1 MQKTYSLNRP
11 IIFLG
16 LLVLT
21 VLFVQES
28 KASPSFP
35 LTDTLEISLSAAPT
49 GCLNGTDGLITVNIT
64 GGMPPYNVEVSPEIK
79 RRTVYNSITLPGI
92 LPGTYDVSVTDQLGA
107 QAFGTVTVD
116 TGTAPPI
123 PDSLFVFTMLDGCL
137 TECQG
142 SLDINLEPGYI
153 FRWNGRTMISDTLK
167 RLCAGDHLLQVERL
181 DQNCIINFP
190 VNLPEP
196 SNEEALPLC
205 PGDTTIQIDPDQCAA
220 VFDYGLQDWGSQ
232 PCGVGK
238 DFLATTEMVDDGYGL
253 AGTMFD
259 LKNLRPDTLVIT
271 GWDLLLDEGTWDI
284 QVYQT
289 RISPTFVGNTFNGV
303 NAATNL
309 NWRFM
314 GQTTVSSDGV
324 TTSTH
329 IPLGGI
335 ILPPNSSSGIYITST
350 RDWINGPI
358 SLQESTPS
366 AEISNCD
373 LQLSAGI
380 GLTNRA
386 GLGFAQGQGDLIFG
400 NATQSGGNNNSNYRL
415 IEANIY
421 YVPLNKD
428 IFQIDGTGLSSLSSF
443 PVGSTL
449 QALSFL
455 NDGKVEDAVCS
466 FTVNVVE
473 PTPPTFTTCPT
484 DISVTA
490 DQGDCSAIVQYD
502 LPTFTDNCTDRE
514 LVLTLNKTDE
524 ITSSARCY
532 NAQTGESPQS
542 SHIRV
547 FDLQNHNMIS
557 PFELTNVA
565 VGVAESNGTE
575 AVTLNIYEI
584 HPDSALTYANMDLVQ
599 TQSFTPPAGSNFIQS
614 VNLSATVQHD
624 RNLVVEMI
632 DPAESEFIAG
642 YTEEGN
648 GTSYFVGCGF
658 PEPTDLL
665 DINCIRR
672 HFYVE
677 VTGNS
682 SLVLTMDQTDSTG
695 LSSGD
700 LFPGGTTVQEF
711 TATDA
716 SGNTAVCSF
725 QVTVV
730 NDINLSLEPTST
742 SCATNEGAV
751 TTTVEGGLQPYT
763 YLWNTGSTEQNLTAL
778 SPGTY
783 SVTLTDAN
791 GCTSTAQ
798 TVVEGDLAPSFASV
812 NMIPAL
818 CGNNNGAV
826 EVSAEGVNGPFVY
839 AWSTG
844 STDTIVQDLGPG
856 IYSVTVTDTLGC
868 VAIEEIE
875 VTEIPGPSVATISA
889 LPTYCG
895 NDNGSVEVVAEGDNG
910 PFTYAWSTGSTD
922 SVAVDLG
929 PGAYQVTITDTNG
942 CSTTDEVTVEEI
954 PGPELSV
961 TTTVPTICGGAD
973 GTAEVV
979 PSGNAPFTYEWN
991 TGATDSLITGL
1002 VSTGYSVSVIDGNG
1016 CITTQ
1021 DVIVEDPPG
1030 PDLTFESTL
1039 PSGCIIPDG
1048 TASVTPAGDGPF
1060 SYIWENGET
1069 DSLALGLLP
1078 GLYDVTVTDGKNCV
1092 TIGEVQVEAPDGP
1105 ALTVQTTVPTSCLAE
1120 DGIAEVAAEGVWPYT
1135 FIWSNGQTDSIA
1147 TGLAAGAY
1155 TIQVFDA
1162 VGCMSTAEVVLEVAT
1177 DLAISDQVIVASSCG
1192 EPNGSIQVVVGG
1204 GDGPY
1209 SYAWSHG
1216 GLNEPFQENL
1226 AAGTYDLTV
1235 TDSLGCVVSESFVVD
1250 DQGSPQI
1257 DSIDTFTAYCGLATG
1272 AAEVFISGGSGNY
1285 FIEWSNGV
1293 TEPAN
1298 TDLTP
1303 GAYSITVTDTNG
1315 CETFGDITI
1324 EDVAGQTAA
1333 ITVVQQPTACVG
1345 ADGALEVQVEGGVAP
1360 YSITW
1365 NTGATDT
1372 LLENIP
1378 PGDYSAVVVDAAG
1391 CEVTATITLISLN
1404 GIELDWSANN
1414 ATCGNDNGTVIANV
1428 GGGEGAIQ
1436 YEWSFNG
1443 NVLEG
1448 DTVGQPVLLFTGLEG
1463 GNYQLVLT
1471 DSTGCE
1477 EVAQIEVVQA
1487 GVPVITAGFLPSTC
1501 GQSNGQA
1508 WAEISGGTYPYTF
1521 IWDNGSTDS
1530 LLTNVPAGEYALAI
1544 LDDNNCLAT
1553 GTVTVED
1560 LLAPQVT
1567 AAEILPATCSLQ
1579 NGQITLDVIS
1589 STPEFTILWSNGDS
1603 TLVIDSL
1610 EASTYSVVVTD
1621 QNGCESILTGLEVTD
1636 MPDTIAPEF
1645 AVCPVD
1651 MEVHSCDST
1660 IVYDQPEAV
1669 DNCGLVAVEQIEG
1682 LPSGAS
1688 FPTDT
1693 TFITY
1698 QAGDAFGNTS
1708 TCSFAIVRIEDLAAE
1723 SVWEDVSCFGDSDG
1737 TAGLTVSG
1745 GTAPYAILWS
1755 TGDTTETI
1763 EALTPGT
1770 YTATI
1775 TDQGACEILV
1785 TVDVAEPAPI
1795 SVALDSIIMET
1806 PPCENGGIYI
1816 SPSGGTPPFT
1826 FEWTNLDSS
1835 TVVIGDSEDLGGL
1848 FGGAYECRI
1857 TDANGCVQTTAT
1869 FIVQQDAGCVVST
1882 LEREALEAAVT
1893 LWPNPTNGL
1902 LTVQLTTPQQEDL
1915 LFALYDARGVELT
1928 RFLLPEQA
1936 EPMVQLDLS
1945 AYPTGMYWLRI
1956 QAGSAVIARKVV
1968 LTR

>member
-1 MQKTYSLNRP
+1 MQKTYSLMRP
-11 IIFLG
+11 IIFFG
-16 LLVLT
+16 LAAFMA
-21 VLFVQES
+21 LFVQES
-28 KASPSFP
+28 KASTSLV

-92 LPGTYDVSVTDQLGA
+92 VPGTYDVTVIDQLGE

-142 SLDINLEPGYI
+142 SLDIDLEDGYI
-153 FRWNGRTMISDTLK
+153 FRWNGKTMASDTLK

-181 DQNCIINFP
+181 NQNCIINYP
-190 VNLPEP
+190 INLPEP
-196 SNEEALPLC
+196 SNEEALPQC
-205 PGDTTIQIDPDQCAA
+205 PADTTIQIDPDQCAA

-238 DFLATTEMVDDGYGL
+238 DFLMTTDMVDDGYGL

-259 LKNLRPDTLVIT
+259 LKNLGSDTLVII
-271 GWDLLLDEGTWDI
+271 GWDLLLDQGTWDI

-289 RISPTFVGNTFNGV
+289 RISPTFVGNTFNGT

-314 GQTTVSSDGV
+314 GQTTVSSEGV
-324 TTSTH
+324 IDPTH

-358 SLQESTPS
+358 SLQESTPN
-366 AEISNCD
+366 AVVSNCD
-373 LQLSAGI
+373 LELSAGI

-386 GLGFAQGQGDLIFG
+386 GLGFSQGQGDLIFG
-400 NATQSGGNNNSNYRL
+400 NTTQSGGNNTNYRL

-455 NDGKVEDAVCS
+455 NNGKVEDAVCS

-484 DISVTA
+484 DISVIA
-490 DQGDCSAIVQYD
+490 DASDCSATVQYN
-502 LPTFTDNCTDRE
+502 LPTFIDNCMDRE
-514 LVLTLNKTDE
+514 LVLSLNKTDE
-524 ITSSARCY
+524 ITNSARCY
-532 NAQTGESPQS
+532 NQQTGESPQS

-547 FDLQNHNMIS
+547 FDIQNHNMIS
-557 PFELTNVA
+557 PFELTDVA
-565 VGVAESNGTE
+565 FGVAESNGVE
-575 AVTLNIYEI
+575 EVTINIYEI
-584 HPDSALTYANMDLVQ
+584 DPDSALTFANMNLVQ
-599 TQSFTPPAGSNFIQS
+599 TQSTTPPAGSKFVHS
-614 VNLSATVQHD
+614 VAVSATVQHD
-624 RNLVVEMI
+624 RNLVVEVV
-632 DPAESEFIAG
+632 DPDESDFIAG
-642 YTEEGN
+642 YTTEGN

-665 DINCIRR
+665 EINCISR

-682 SLVLTMDQTDSTG
+682 SLTLSMEQTDSTG
-695 LSSGD
+695 LTSGD
-700 LFPGGTTVQEF
+700 LFPSGTTIQEF

-716 SGNTAVCSF
+716 SGNTEICSF
-725 QVTVV
+725 LVTVD
-730 NDINLSLEPTST
+730 NDLVLTLDPTST

-751 TTTVEGGLQPYT
+751 TATPEGGLEPYT
-763 YLWNTGSTEQNLTAL
+763 YLWNTGSTEQNLTEL
-778 SPGTY
+778 SPGAY

-791 GCTSTAQ
+791 GCVTNAE
-798 TVVEGDLAPSFASV
+798 TVVEGDLAPSFAMV
-812 NMIPAL
+812 NMLPAL
-818 CGNNNGAV
+818 CGNNNGVV
-826 EVSAEGVNGPFVY
+826 EVSAEGINGPFSY
-839 AWSTG
+839 NWSTG
-844 STDTIVQDLGPG
+844 STETIVQDLSPG

-868 VAIEEIE
+868 VAVEEIE
-875 VTEIPGPSVATISA
+875 VTEIPGPSITTLSS

-895 NDNGSVEVVAEGDNG
+895 NDNGSVEVAAEGDNG
-910 PFTYAWSTGSTD
+910 PFVYEWSTGSTD
-922 SVAVDLG
+922 SMILDLG
-929 PGAYQVTITDTNG
+929 PGAYQVTVTDTNG
-942 CSTTDEVTVEEI
+942 CATSDDFTVEEI

-961 TTTVPTICGGAD
+961 ITTVPTLCGGAD
-973 GTAEVV
+973 GTATIV

-991 TGATDSLITGL
+991 TGATDSLLTDL
-1002 VSTGYSVSVIDGNG
+1002 VSTGYFVMVTDGNG
-1016 CITTQ
+1016 CITAQ

-1030 PDLTFESTL
+1030 PELTLESTL

-1048 TASVTPAGDGPF
+1048 TATVIPVGDGPF
-1060 SYIWENGET
+1060 TYIWETGAT
-1069 DSLALGLLP
+1069 DSLATELLP

-1092 TIGEVQVEAPDGP
+1092 TIGEALVETPDGP
-1105 ALTVQTTVPTSCLAE
+1105 ALEVFSTLPTFCSAE
-1120 DGIAEVAAEGVWPYT
+1120 DGTAEVTADGIWPYT
-1135 FIWSNGQTDSIA
+1135 FIWNNGQMDSIA
-1147 TGLAAGAY
+1147 TNLGAGAY
-1155 TIQVFDA
+1155 TVHVFDA
-1162 VGCMSTAEVVLEVAT
+1162 VGCVSSAEIVLEVTT
-1177 DLAISDQVIVASSCG
+1177 DLAIADQVVVPSSCD
-1192 EPNGSIQVVVGG
+1192 EPNGSILVSVEG

-1209 SYAWSHG
+1209 AYLWSHG
-1216 GLNEPFQENL
+1216 GQNDPFQHNL
-1226 AAGTYDLTV
+1226 VAGTYLVTV
-1235 TDSLGCVVSESFVVD
+1235 TDSLGCVVEGSFVVD
-1250 DQGSPQI
+1250 DQGTPQI
-1257 DSIDTFTAYCGLATG
+1257 DSIDTYTAYCGLATG

-1298 TDLTP
+1298 VDLTP
-1303 GAYSITVTDTNG
+1303 GDYSITVTDTNG
-1315 CETFGDITI
+1315 CETFGDMTI
-1324 EDVAGQTAA
+1324 ENVTGQTAV
-1333 ITVVQQPTACVG
+1333 IEVIQQPTACVG

-1378 PGDYSAVVVDAAG
+1378 PGDYSALVIDAEG
-1391 CEVTATITLISLN
+1391 CEVTANATLLSLN
-1404 GIELDWSANN
+1404 GIEFDWSANN
-1414 ATCGNDNGTVIANV
+1414 ATCGNDNGAVIANIS
-1428 GGGEGAIQ
+1428 GGEGMIQ

-1443 NVLEG
+1443 DILEG
-1448 DTVGQPVLLFTGLEG
+1448 DTLVQPVLLFSGLEG
-1463 GNYQLVLT
+1463 GNYQLVLY

-1477 EVAQIEVVQA
+1477 EVIQIEVVQA
-1487 GVPVITAGFLPSTC
+1487 GVPVITAGFMPSTC

-1521 IWDNGSTDS
+1521 IWDNGSSDS

-1553 GTVTVED
+1553 GTVIVED
-1560 LLAPQVT
+1560 LPAPQLTV
-1567 AAEILPATCSLQ
+1567 AEVLQATCGLQ
-1579 NGQITLDVIS
+1579 NGQITLDIQS
-1589 STPEFTILWSNGDS
+1589 STPEYTILWSTGD
-1603 TLVIDSL
+1603 TTAVIDSL
-1610 EASTYSVVVTD
+1610 GASTYSVVVID
-1621 QNGCESILTGLEVTD
+1621 QSGCESILTGLEITD
-1636 MPDTIAPEF
+1636 MPDTEAPEF
-1645 AVCPVD
+1645 TVCPID

-1660 IVYDQPEAV
+1660 IVYDQPDAI
-1669 DNCGLVAVEQIEG
+1669 DNCGLVAIEQIEG
-1682 LPSGAS
+1682 LPSGAA

-1693 TFITY
+1693 TVISF

-1708 TCSFAIVRIEDLAAE
+1708 TCSFIVVRIEDLAAE
-1723 SVWEDVSCFGDSDG
+1723 AVWENVTCFGDTDG
-1737 TAGLTVSG
+1737 TAGLTISG
-1745 GTAPYAILWS
+1745 GAGPYAILWS

-1763 EALTPGT
+1763 AALSPGL
-1770 YTATI
+1770 YSATV
-1775 TDQGACEILV
+1775 TDQGACAIEV
-1785 TVDVAEPAPI
+1785 TVEVAEPAPI

-1806 PPCENGGIYI
+1806 PPCENGAIYMTA
-1816 SPSGGTPPFT
+1816 SGGTAPYT
-1826 FEWTNLDSS
+1826 FAWVNLDSS
-1835 TVVIGDSEDLGGL
+1835 TVVIGETEDLVDI
-1848 FGGAYECRI
+1848 FGGTYECAI

-1869 FIVQQDAGCVVST
+1869 FVVPQGPDCVVST
-1882 LEREALEAAVT
+1882 LEREALEAAVE
-1893 LWPNPTNGL
+1893 LWPNPTSGL
-1902 LTVQLTTPQQEDL
+1902 LTVQLTTPQPEDVR
-1915 LFALYDARGVELT
+1915 FVLYDARGVELT
-1928 RFLLPEQA
+1928 RFLLSEQA
-1936 EPMVQLDLS
+1936 EQQMHLDLS
-1945 AYPTGMYWLRI
+1945 PYPGGMYWLRI
-1956 QAGSAVIARKVV
+1956 QSGAAIVARKVV
-1968 LTR
+1968 LAR